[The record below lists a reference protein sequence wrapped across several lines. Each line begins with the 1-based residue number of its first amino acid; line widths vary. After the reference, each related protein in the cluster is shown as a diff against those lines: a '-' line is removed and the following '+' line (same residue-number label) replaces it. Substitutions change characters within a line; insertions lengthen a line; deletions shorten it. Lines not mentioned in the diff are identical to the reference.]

1 MLGTMKQYS
10 NGHFGMLPKGGELC
24 LAGGG
29 GLESVRRGESLMVV
43 G

>member
-10 NGHFGMLPKGGELC
+10 NGHSGMLPKGGELD

-29 GLESVRRGESLMVV
+29 GLESVRRGGGFMVI